1 MSEIQNTKFLKS
13 LQFKMI
19 FLSTFGLVIL
29 LGTLLFYV
37 FPLYERQFM
46 ESQKA
51 GVKASIEIAYDV
63 IHRYG
68 EKAEKGEMT
77 VEEAQKHTK
86 DIIRA
91 IRYNKTDY
99 FFVYDLKGYSVVH
112 PINPDFEG
120 KDRSGAKDASGRL
133 NIKMMM
139 DLANS
144 SDGEGFAYYD
154 AVKEKGGPSF
164 DKVSYVKAYKPW
176 GWFIGTGVYV
186 DVVEQ
191 TIHAFERNTMIGFAC
206 VVILVAL
213 ANLWYSTRFAKNIRG
228 IVETVQ
234 GLSTQ
239 VTNSVGQLSH
249 AGKSLSDSS
258 TSVAASLEE
267 TVASLEEV
275 SSIIKVNSDNA
286 SQAASLSQE
295 SKHAAENGEKEIAML
310 ISSMSEIS
318 EASKKIDQITE
329 VIDDIAFQTNLLA
342 LNAAVEAARAGE
354 QGKGFAVVA
363 DAVRTLAQRSA
374 SAAKD
379 ISGLIK
385 DSVHKID
392 RGAELADKSS
402 DVLKNILQSVN
413 KVAALNGEIAT
424 SSSEQLA
431 GIQQI
436 NTAMNQLDQGSQS
449 NAASAEE
456 ISANVIE
463 IARSTEQVDHQ
474 VIVLNKLIA
483 G

>member
-1 MSEIQNTKFLKS
+1 MNTRTHFLKS

-37 FPLYERQFM
+37 FPLYEHQFM
-46 ESQKA
+46 ESQKLS
-51 GVKASIEIAYDV
+51 VKASIDIAYDV
-63 IHRYG
+63 IRLYG
-68 EKAEKGEMT
+68 EKVEHKEMSL
-77 VEEAQKHTK
+77 EEAQGHVK
-86 DIIRA
+86 DVIRA
-91 IRYNKTDY
+91 IRYDKTNY
-99 FFVYDLKGYSVVH
+99 FFVYDTKGISIVH

-120 KDRSGAKDASGRL
+120 KDRSSAKDAHGKL
-133 NIKMMM
+133 NIKEMM
-139 DLANS
+139 DITS
-144 SDGEGFAYYD
+144 SPAGEGYSYYS
-154 AVKEKGGPSF
+154 ATKEKNGPSF
-164 DKVSYVKAYKPW
+164 DKVSYAKGYKPW
-176 GWFIGTGVYV
+176 GWFIGTGVYI
-186 DVVEQ
+186 DTVEN
-191 TIHAFERNTMIGFAC
+191 TVHDFEMKTLFGFA
-206 VVILVAL
+206 LVTL
-213 ANLWYSTRFAKNIRG
+213 LVCIANLLYSNSFAKKIRNI
-228 IVETVQ
+228 VDAVQ

-239 VTNSVGQLSH
+239 VATSVGQLSH

-286 SQAASLSQE
+286 SLAASLSQE
-295 SKHAAENGEKEIAML
+295 SKISAESGEKEITHL
-310 ISSMSEIS
+310 IHSMGEIS
-318 EASKKIDQITE
+318 ESSKKIDQIIE

-385 DSVHKID
+385 DSVEKIE
-392 RGAELADKSS
+392 RGAVLADKSS

-413 KVAALNGEIAT
+413 KVAALNGEIAA
-424 SSSEQLA
+424 SSTQQLA

-436 NTAMNQLDQGSQS
+436 NTAMNHLDQGSQS

-456 ISANVIE
+456 ISANVVE
-463 IARSTEQVDHQ
+463 IASSTDQVDHQ